1 MDFGTINL
9 ILIIGLLVYANIEL
23 YNFINHNF

>member
-9 ILIIGLLVYANIEL
+9 ILIIGLLVYANIKL
-23 YNFINHNF
+23 YNFINRNF

>member
-23 YNFINHNF
+23 YNSINRNF

>member
-9 ILIIGLLVYANIEL
+9 ILIIGILVYANIEL
-23 YNFINHNF
+23 YNFINRNF

>member
-23 YNFINHNF
+23 NNFINRNF

>member
-9 ILIIGLLVYANIEL
+9 LLIIGILVYANIEF
-23 YNFINHNF
+23 YNFIDNNF

>member
-9 ILIIGLLVYANIEL
+9 ILIIGLLVYVNIEL
-23 YNFINHNF
+23 YNFINRNF

>member
-9 ILIIGLLVYANIEL
+9 ILIIGLLVYANIAV
-23 YNFINHNF
+23 YNWIDNNF

>member
-9 ILIIGLLVYANIEL
+9 ILIIGLLVYANIQL
-23 YNFINHNF
+23 YNFINRNF

>member
-9 ILIIGLLVYANIEL
+9 LLIIGILVYANIEL
-23 YNFINHNF
+23 YNWINRNF

>member
-9 ILIIGLLVYANIEL
+9 ISIIGLLVYANIEL
-23 YNFINHNF
+23 YNFINRNF

>member
-9 ILIIGLLVYANIEL
+9 ILIIGLLVYANIEIN
-23 YNFINHNF
+23 NFINRNF

>member
-23 YNFINHNF
+23 YNFINRNF

>member
-9 ILIIGLLVYANIEL
+9 LLIIGLLVYANIEL
-23 YNFINHNF
+23 YNFINRNF

>member
-9 ILIIGLLVYANIEL
+9 ILIIGLLVYANIEI
-23 YNFINHNF
+23 YNFINRNF

>member
-9 ILIIGLLVYANIEL
+9 ILIIGLLVYANIGI
-23 YNFINHNF
+23 YNFINRNF

>member
-9 ILIIGLLVYANIEL
+9 ILIIGLLIYANIEL
-23 YNFINHNF
+23 YNFINRNF